1 MGAAEIVAEQSV
13 TISVSVYTVYV
24 ARYEERPPQ
33 VDAVQWINNNVTEMR
48 SILLPGGLVTSITVD
63 AQGAMLIKSGMIPD
77 MLVPVGNY
85 VIRSGDNLTQL
96 TATEFGLKY
105 RGVSP

>member
-1 MGAAEIVAEQSV
+1 M
-13 TISVSVYTVYV
+13 

-63 AQGAMLIKSGMIPD
+63 AAGAMKILSGMIPD
-77 MLVPVGNY
+77 MVVPVGNY
-85 VIRSGDNLTQL
+85 VIRSENNLTQL
-96 TATEFGLKY
+96 TPTEFGLKY

>member
-1 MGAAEIVAEQSV
+1 M
-13 TISVSVYTVYV
+13 

-48 SILLPGGLVTSITVD
+48 SILLPGGLVTSIVVQANGD
-63 AQGAMLIKSGMIPD
+63 MLIKSPMFAD

-85 VIRSGDNLTQL
+85 VIRASDNLTQMIPADFAL
-96 TATEFGLKY
+96 RY
-105 RGVSP
+105 RNVT

>member
-1 MGAAEIVAEQSV
+1 M
-13 TISVSVYTVYV
+13 

-48 SILLPGGLVTSITVD
+48 SILLPGGLVTSIVVQANGD
-63 AQGAMLIKSGMIPD
+63 MLIKSPMFAD

-85 VIRSGDNLTQL
+85 VIRASDNLTQMIP
-96 TATEFGLKY
+96 ADFALKY
-105 RGVSP
+105 RNVT

>member
-1 MGAAEIVAEQSV
+1 M
-13 TISVSVYTVYV
+13 

-63 AQGAMLIKSGMIPD
+63 AEGAMLIKSGMIPD
-77 MLVPVGNY
+77 MLVPVANY

-96 TATEFGLKY
+96 TSAEFLAKY
-105 RGVSP
+105 RGVTP